1 MEALDAKAIE
11 ERIKEA
17 ILREAELPEGVAD
30 DVAFH
35 MTDWLDDFTRFAQFC
50 VEPSKWKDEEIEEML
65 LAFLVHVPNHVAAA
79 SKLLTGFPVTDVFGV
94 GAVDNESD
102 NG

>member
-1 MEALDAKAIE
+1 LDAKAIE
-11 ERIKEA
+11 NRIREVM
-17 ILREAELPEGVAD
+17 LREAELPEDVAD

-35 MTDWLDDFTRFAQFC
+35 MTDWLDDLSRFAEFC
-50 VEPSKWKDEEIEEML
+50 AEPDKWKDEAIEEML

-79 SKLLTGFPVTDVFGV
+79 AKLLTGLPVTDVFGV
-94 GAVDNESD
+94 GAVEDESD

>member
-1 MEALDAKAIE
+1 MALDAKVIE
-11 ERIKEA
+11 ERIREVM
-17 ILREAELPEGVAD
+17 LREAELPASAAD

-35 MTDWLDDFTRFAQFC
+35 MTDWLNDLERFSQFC
-50 VEPSKWKDEEIEEML
+50 ADPNKWKDEEIEEML

-79 SKLLTGFPVTDVFGV
+79 SKLLTGLPVTDVFGV
-94 GAVDNESD
+94 GAVENESD